1 MRGLLSQLKPLIW
14 AKQISPLLAFLKFRN
29 SFIVFISRF
38 GSFLCTYKMKS
49 IKNIFFIYFLI
60 LKNGV
65 STERFK
71 RFGHSVAQ
79 IRPEKISS
87 RFGSGENHSRN

>member
-1 MRGLLSQLKPLIW
+1 MRGLLSQLKSLIW
-14 AKQISPLLAFLKFRN
+14 AKQISTLLAFLKFRN

-38 GSFLCTYKMKS
+38 SSFLCTCKMKI
-49 IKNIFFIYFLI
+49 IKNIFLIYFLI

-79 IRPEKISS
+79 TTPEKISS
-87 RFGSGENHSRN
+87 RFASVKNHARN

>member
-14 AKQISPLLAFLKFRN
+14 AKQISPLLALLKFRN
-29 SFIVFISRF
+29 SFIVFIRF